1 MEKVRVVFSF
11 VYLLGSA
18 QCSLGLGGVP
28 MGWAELLA
36 EVHKSSSNEGRQP
49 KTGEEAVFY

>member
-18 QCSLGLGGVP
+18 LCSLGLGGVP